1 MSTSRN
7 IYKEMLTVNM
17 QLFAN
22 KDFYMETRLCNIF
35 KTTNAQFNISQK
47 NGQKFYKTKNLE
59 SAQLKVG

>member
-1 MSTSRN
+1 
-7 IYKEMLTVNM
+7 MLTVNM

-59 SAQLKVG
+59 SA